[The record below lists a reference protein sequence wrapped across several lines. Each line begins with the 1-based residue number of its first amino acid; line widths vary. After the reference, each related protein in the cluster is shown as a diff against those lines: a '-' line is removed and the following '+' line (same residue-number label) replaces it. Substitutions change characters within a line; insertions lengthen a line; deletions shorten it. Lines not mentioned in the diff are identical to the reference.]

1 MENGKKSNDNKSN
14 NNNRRVNM
22 IYFVIRKYKSDYS
35 ENYRIEKHTD
45 NLDEANK
52 FLSALSLLEQDEYVS
67 FFISVHQFQKPLV
80 LDSEVA

>member
-1 MENGKKSNDNKSN
+1 
-14 NNNRRVNM
+14 M
-22 IYFVIRKYKSDYS
+22 IYFVIRKYKSNYS

-52 FLSALSLLEQDEYVS
+52 FLSALSLLEQDDYVS
-67 FFISVHQFQKPLV
+67 FFSSAHQFQEPLV

>member
-1 MENGKKSNDNKSN
+1 
-14 NNNRRVNM
+14 M
-22 IYFVIRKYKSDYS
+22 IYFVIRKYKSNYS

>member
-1 MENGKKSNDNKSN
+1 MT
-14 NNNRRVNM
+14 

-35 ENYRIEKHTD
+35 ESYRIEKHTN

-67 FFISVHQFQKPLV
+67 FLFLLINFKSHLF
-80 LDSEVA
+80 

>member
-1 MENGKKSNDNKSN
+1 MK
-14 NNNRRVNM
+14 
-22 IYFVIRKYKSDYS
+22 YFVIRKYKSNYS
-35 ENYRIEKHTD
+35 EDYRIEKHTD
-45 NLDEANK
+45 NIDEANK